1 MEVETLLATWQ
12 AAFSLAARH
21 RSGCTGIYDVLL
33 FLTSVLVLRASV
45 PLFLRLLWC
54 PLLLT
59 GLCCTCCN
67 FALLSPCLQMPKCP
81 LSCRLYVPRLILF
94 LHYFT
99 LVTEPYSSLSLS
111 GHGLS
116 LNSVS
121 WYGVLFL
128 QPQPYDWICWRCFQS
143 LWNRTNRKKR
153 SLKLCSRSM
162 NCRMHYFWI
171 IFICWI
177 DGAEVTVGL
186 KARSPCKELN
196 SHMKF
201 IELLWQEV

>member
-33 FLTSVLVLRASV
+33 FLTSVLVLRASI

-67 FALLSPCLQMPKCP
+67 FALLNPCLQMPECP
-81 LSCRLYVPRLILF
+81 SSCRLDVPSSPVPKLILF

-99 LVTEPYSSLSLS
+99 LVTEPDSFLSLS

-121 WYGVLFL
+121 WYCVLFL
-128 QPQPYDWICWRCFQS
+128 QPTLLMIEYAEDVFKASEIGQTEKNP
-143 LWNRTNRKKR
+143 LWNYAVEVWAVEYITFG
-153 SLKLCSRSM
+153 SYL
-162 NCRMHYFWI
+162 FAEWI
-171 IFICWI
+171 VQKW
-177 DGAEVTVGL
+177 L
-186 KARSPCKELN
+186 
-196 SHMKF
+196 HM
-201 IELLWQEV
+201 